1 MAAQFQYSR
10 LAHQAQAV
18 QSLAQVFENVA
29 FQPALHSQAN
39 PIFKLTD
46 DNKKVTDNLAT
57 LKANIEQ
64 VRQAN
69 GVTLGPVDVS
79 SVNSQ
84 GLALDIMMETGTGKT
99 FTFIEAIHL
108 LHQRHRR
115 RQVSRLQSC
124 PPGPMQ
130 RPVEHLLVQH

>member
-46 DNKKVTDNLAT
+46 DNPKVTDNLAT

-64 VRQAN
+64 VR
-69 GVTLGPVDVS
+69 LGEAASHRVLLDYLLCWDAS
-79 SVNSQ
+79 
-84 GLALDIMMETGTGKT
+84 ALILYC
-99 FTFIEAIHL
+99 I
-108 LHQRHRR
+108 
-115 RQVSRLQSC
+115 
-124 PPGPMQ
+124 
-130 RPVEHLLVQH
+130 QHVVYYRSEGGGM